1 MENKKGNEQSKENLV
16 EVKIED
22 FKKVGDFWAK
32 HNVGTRMMM
41 IVFAVSFLAVVI
53 AAFFGTVV
61 ATPIVNMVWYS
72 ALIGFGV
79 VTLGVNGLEKL
90 LDGIA
95 KIKLGEK
102 QGE

>member
-1 MENKKGNEQSKENLV
+1 MEKSKENLV

-22 FKKVGDFWAK
+22 FKKVRDFWAE
-32 HNVGTRMMM
+32 HNVSTRMMM
-41 IVFAVSFLAVVI
+41 IVFAISFLAVVI
-53 AAFFGTVV
+53 AAFFGTVI
-61 ATPIVNMVWYS
+61 AAPIVNMVWYS

-95 KIKLGEK
+95 KIKLGK
-102 QGE
+102 K

>member
-1 MENKKGNEQSKENLV
+1 MAATEGKTKENIV

-32 HNVGTRMMM
+32 HNVSTRMMM
-41 IVFAVSFLAVVI
+41 VIFGISFLAVVV
-53 AAFFGTVV
+53 AGLFGTVV
-61 ATPIVNMVWYS
+61 AAPIINMVWYS

-79 VTLGVNGLEKL
+79 VTLGVNGMKIL

-95 KIKLGEK
+95 KIKLGK
-102 QGE
+102 